1 MSKNVKFKLI
11 KIIIALTII
20 IFFSFMLITSYIHKS
35 VVADVE
41 IESIINEIQSNSNY
55 VQAKDINRTF
65 LNAIVAIEDHRFYE
79 HGAIDLI
86 SIARAT
92 LINIKNKE
100 ILEGGSTITQQL
112 VKNVFLDMNQTFER
126 KINEI
131 FFAFE
136 LEKLYSK
143 EEILE
148 LYVNVVYYGDGY
160 TGIKAACNGYF
171 NKQPKDLTE
180 DEATLLAGL
189 PQAPSLYA
197 LNNNYERALDRQQE
211 VIEAYN
217 RWGVAY

>member
-131 FFAFE
+131 FLAFE

-143 EEILE
+143 EENMLMLFIME
-148 LYVNVVYYGDGY
+148 MV
-160 TGIKAACNGYF
+160 I
-171 NKQPKDLTE
+171 
-180 DEATLLAGL
+180 
-189 PQAPSLYA
+189 
-197 LNNNYERALDRQQE
+197 QE
-211 VIEAYN
+211 
-217 RWGVAY
+217 